1 MELIKR
7 TVRVGNSAG
16 VLLPK
21 KWLHSQVKVVLSPLN
36 IERDVLDILI
46 EENVLN
52 EILGV
57 YLIGSYSRGEQTIES
72 DVDILVITTDLE
84 KRIKKEKYDLLLVAE
99 KTLERQLDSN
109 IMPLLPMIKEAKTI
123 INKSLLESYKNSK
136 LTRKNLRWHIE
147 IIRSGLKVS
156 RAALN
161 LENEV
166 DSKYASDAVAYSL
179 VFYLRSLY
187 IVESL
192 MKNKKWNNKDLINLV
207 KKITGSKLAYEGY
220 VRVKAN
226 RKREKRLPL
235 DQAEKLHEY
244 ISNKLKDQEKSI

>member
-7 TVRVGNSAG
+7 TVKVGNSAG

-21 KWLHSQVKVVLSPLN
+21 KWLNSQVKVILFPLN
-36 IERDVLDILI
+36 IERDVLDILM
-46 EENVLN
+46 EEKLLN

-72 DVDILVITTDLE
+72 DIDILVITDNLE
-84 KRIKKEKYDLLLVAE
+84 KRIKKERYDLLLIAK
-99 KTLERQLDSN
+99 KTLEEQLNSN

-123 INKSLLESYKNSK
+123 INKSLLDSYKNSK
-136 LTRKNLRWHIE
+136 ITRKNLKWYIE
-147 IIRSGLKVS
+147 ITNSGLKVS

-166 DSKYASDAVAYSL
+166 GSKYAPDAVAYSL
-179 VFYLRSLY
+179 VLYLRSLY

-207 KKITGSKLAYEGY
+207 KKITGSKLAYAGY

-226 RKREKRLPL
+226 RKREKKLPL
-235 DQAEKLHEY
+235 DQAEKLHQY
-244 ISNKLKDQEKSI
+244 ILNKLKEQEKSI

>member
-7 TVRVGNSAG
+7 TIKVGNSAG

-21 KWLHSQVKVVLSPLN
+21 KWLNSQVKVVLSPLN
-36 IERDVLDILI
+36 IEKDVLDILT
-46 EENVLN
+46 EENLLK
-52 EILGV
+52 E
-57 YLIGSYSRGEQTIES
+57 
-72 DVDILVITTDLE
+72 ILVITDNLE
-84 KRIKKEKYDLLLVAE
+84 KRIKKERYDLLLIAK
-99 KTLERQLDSN
+99 KTLEEQLERN

-166 DSKYASDAVAYSL
+166 GSKYAPDAVAYSL

-192 MKNKKWNNKDLINLV
+192 MKNKKWNNKDLINHQR
-207 KKITGSKLAYEGY
+207 IC
-220 VRVKAN
+220 
-226 RKREKRLPL
+226 
-235 DQAEKLHEY
+235 
-244 ISNKLKDQEKSI
+244 